1 MPKILRSVFNTQA
14 LPNAQRY
21 DAWRDSISVVFGYEL
36 DESVAATDFFAEIDS
51 ALFSPFVLSS
61 FRADAA
67 RYERDAARIARDG
80 LDMVIIQFAMK
91 GPCHIRGPL
100 AQADC
105 EVGDII
111 IMDTSQPIQTWH
123 EQQHNLT
130 LSIPRQ
136 DLDDYCLGVERAHL
150 SVLPAQT
157 PMAVLM
163 RSHMQAMYQQ
173 AGHLTRHE
181 ARALV
186 VPTLALAGAVINS
199 TLGEALDDCLPTKAV
214 TRTRANQIIEK
225 LLPEPE
231 LTIAQIAA
239 QVACSRSRLYAL
251 YKDEGGVAAYI
262 QRRRMQVVAS
272 KLQSARY
279 QSHSISAIAY
289 TTGFRNISS
298 FNRAFRSR
306 FGMKPKD
313 MRQQSRL
320 AQPRSGPLVQPGAT
334 DASRAYE
341 DWVKDL
347 LRSHHSG

>member
-36 DESVAATDFFAEIDS
+36 DKSVAAEDFFAEIDS

-80 LDMVIIQFAMK
+80 LDMVIIQYAMK
-91 GPCHIRGPL
+91 GPCHIGGDL
-100 AQADC
+100 AQTDC
-105 EVGDII
+105 QVGDII
-111 IMDTSQPIQTWH
+111 IMDTAQPIQTWH
-123 EQQHNLT
+123 AQQHNLT

-136 DLDDYCLGVERAHL
+136 DLDNYSLDVERAHL
-150 SVLPAQT
+150 SVLPAHT

-163 RSHMQAMYQQ
+163 RSHMQALYQQ
-173 AGHLTRHE
+173 AENLTRVE

-186 VPTLALAGAVINS
+186 APTLAMAGAVINS
-199 TLGEALDDCLPTKAV
+199 TLGGSPDDSVSMKAA
-214 TRTRANQIIEK
+214 TRARANQIIEK
-225 LLPEPE
+225 LLPTPD
-231 LTIAQIAA
+231 LTITQIAA
-239 QVACSRSRLYAL
+239 QVPCSRSRLYAL

-262 QRRRMQVVAS
+262 QRRRLHVVAG

-279 QSHSISAIAY
+279 RFHSISAIAY
-289 TTGFRNISS
+289 ETGFINISS
-298 FNRAFRSR
+298 FNRAFKVR
-306 FGMKPKD
+306 FGMTPKD
-313 MRQQSRL
+313 MRPQSTPAHHRSAGL
-320 AQPRSGPLVQPGAT
+320 AGHSAT

-341 DWVKDL
+341 DWVKNL
-347 LRSHHSG
+347 LRSH